1 MSNRKALAVLAGII
15 LALGVILALVPTSVS
30 SGEVSCGS
38 ALAPDSG
45 TTSDA
50 SLAEFKDAIGDAYR
64 GGDGTDNGGYVAL
77 CEDRV
82 STQRF
87 IAFPIAGVG
96 ALVLAFLLL
105 TASSQVQA
113 QEPPGDVARAQ
124 GHDGNVV
131 A

>member
-1 MSNRKALAVLAGII
+1 
-15 LALGVILALVPTSVS
+15 
-30 SGEVSCGS
+30 
-38 ALAPDSG
+38 
-45 TTSDA
+45 
-50 SLAEFKDAIGDAYR
+50 
-64 GGDGTDNGGYVAL
+64 VAL

-105 TASSQVQA
+105 TASSQA
-113 QEPPGDVARAQ
+113 QEPQGDVVRAQ
-124 GHDGNVV
+124 GNDGNVV